1 MTPFARGRKLGL
13 TLKQFVFVRVRVSTL
28 FRRLWVIVMNAM
40 AAFLSRICAVG
51 NNFGAMNYPVFITKA
66 VIFRETW
73 ELPTILAP
81 KKAGLTDTSHCH
93 DLFPE
98 LLLLPA
104 PVLYPFSGF
113 LSQPSY

>member
-1 MTPFARGRKLGL
+1 MLWPLFLAGYARWEII
-13 TLKQFVFVRVRVSTL
+13 S
-28 FRRLWVIVMNAM
+28 
-40 AAFLSRICAVG
+40 
-51 NNFGAMNYPVFITKA
+51 GAMNYPVFMTKA

-81 KKAGLTDTSHCH
+81 KKAGLTDASHCH

-104 PVLYPFSGF
+104 PILYPFTGF